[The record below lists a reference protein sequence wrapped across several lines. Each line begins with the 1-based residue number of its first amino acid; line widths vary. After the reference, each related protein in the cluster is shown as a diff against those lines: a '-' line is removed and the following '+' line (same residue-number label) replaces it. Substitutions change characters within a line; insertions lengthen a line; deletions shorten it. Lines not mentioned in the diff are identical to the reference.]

1 MEEAWTEEWIRS
13 QGDLLR
19 RVSFAL
25 LRREDLADDA
35 AQEAFLSGLQ
45 QERRRVR
52 TWPAWL
58 IRVTRHAALRL
69 QRERDRRRDFER
81 LYARNETLP
90 LETVDRDESLRLVAA
105 AVTNLNP
112 PVKEVV
118 LLRFYDGLPPR
129 RIAHAL
135 RIPVATVRS
144 RLQRGLAA
152 VRQELER
159 RMVEQDWQ
167 AALLPVIGPQRQRR
181 TWWIPWTIGA
191 ALLFGLLL
199 FFKKTGLIAWI
210 QQLLV
215 TA

>member
-45 QERRRVR
+45 QERGRVR

-105 AVTNLNP
+105 AVTNLDP

-159 RMVEQDWQ
+159 RMVEEDWQ

>member
-45 QERRRVR
+45 QERGRVR

-58 IRVTRHAALRL
+58 IGVTRHAALRL

-159 RMVEQDWQ
+159 RMVEEDWQ